1 MSTAAAME
9 LMTRLLE
16 TALFAVGPLLAVA
29 LLAGVVVGV
38 LQTATQINEAS
49 ISFLVKV
56 IAVVAAGA
64 LVGPMLARHVVDY
77 TRSSFTQIADVAR

>member
-9 LMTRLLE
+9 LFTRLLE
-16 TALFAVGPLLAVA
+16 TALFAVGPLPAVA

-56 IAVVAAGA
+56 IAVVATGIV
-64 LVGPMLARHVVDY
+64 VGPMLARHVVDY
-77 TRSSFTQIADVAR
+77 TRSSFNQIADVAR